1 MSDPC
6 SQESADST
14 SDLSEPVCALCG
26 NASRTSSAEGSL
38 PGIGPESRVIP
49 TCEHLWPTPVAH
61 DDGKT
66 YDAHMA
72 MKARMPGGARKKP
85 TSLTVVVKAT
95 ETGRYCPCRCH
106 QLTSSAA
113 GSPAKTSASPA
124 KEPGSTDTVRVFG
137 QSTRVSL
144 ANYDPGT
151 SSWRT
156 SQLSLLEDSGELSG
170 TWPRSGMTRNGTA
183 FLLLPLAPLTDVIGS
198 GLWPTPSVKGN
209 YNRAG
214 LSEKSGDGLS
224 TAVNREMWPT
234 PNAADGQGGRKT
246 PDEDLMT
253 GKRSSGAKVQVSLRD
268 AVRRDELRAWPTPT
282 ARLGQA
288 RGAQPKRYLDPARSN
303 DLDDAVALA
312 ETFKTPTSAP
322 FSHGGSG
329 GELHKQVAPS
339 GGPLNPQWVAWLM
352 GFPIDWTSLPPSGTR
367 SSRKSRNGSG
377 SGSLT
382 TKRDG

>member
-1 MSDPC
+1 MSGHC
-6 SQESADST
+6 SPESVDST
-14 SDLSEPVCALCG
+14 SDSSVPVCELCG
-26 NASRTSSAEGSL
+26 SASRTSSAEGSL
-38 PGIGPESRVIP
+38 LGIGPESRVTRTCAPWWRTP
-49 TCEHLWPTPVAH
+49 TVGMLNH
-61 DDGKT
+61 DRSTDPHYAQKRRDKGQ
-66 YDAHMA
+66 
-72 MKARMPGGARKKP
+72 
-85 TSLTVVVKAT
+85 TVTLAGEVKEVEA
-95 ETGRYCPCRCH
+95 GLRCPCQCH
-106 QLTSSAA
+106 QSMSSAA
-113 GSPAKTSASPA
+113 DSPAKTSASPV
-124 KEPGSTDTVRVFG
+124 KGQGSTGHARVFG
-137 QSTRVSL
+137 VSTRVSL
-144 ANYDPGT
+144 ASYDPAT

-224 TAVNREMWPT
+224 TAVNRDMWPT